1 MMWGAN
7 EGMGWW
13 MIFGGI
19 WMVIFWGAI
28 IWLIVWG
35 VGQVSGGGRRSED
48 TPLEIARTRY
58 ARHSDRPAALRPAGG
73 AVRYARGAHG
83 AVYRPL
89 AAPAM
94 EPDPAGQ
101 PRAGDRR
108 RDRPEHGV
116 G

>member
-13 MIFGGI
+13 MIFGAI

-35 VGQVSGGGRRSED
+35 VGQVSGGGRRSDD

-58 ARHSDRPAALRPAGG
+58 ARGEITREQFEQL
-73 AVRYARGAHG
+73 
-83 AVYRPL
+83 
-89 AAPAM
+89 
-94 EPDPAGQ
+94 
-101 PRAGDRR
+101 R
-108 RDRPEHGV
+108 RDLG